1 MNSKLERILLLES
14 RLSKIE
20 KLINEEK
27 QVGTIYHVCRLE
39 DWLKWILPN
48 DTLSASGEHENF
60 LHKNADGTAQKN
72 WVSFTR
78 DKGFVVSTK
87 PMQKATVIMQLVVD
101 GTLLSRKT
109 KIGPYND
116 LAFTNKGNIID
127 DDETTREGEEA
138 AEGPIPNISKYLLAT
153 NVDFKEMNESILRKV
168 KRYLLG
174 KGVKYCP
181 FVKNTKDRVFADF
194 MKEKGFIINDYK
206 KATPIDDVFPI
217 LQEFV
222 NMQKAEEL
230 LFSYDIK
237 DVKKAIKL
245 KADLNAKYNSG
256 YAPEEYCSS
265 EDDIEILELL
275 LNNGVNPN
283 LKVEGGVPLIV
294 SAAEYGNALAVAA
307 LAEFGANVNQKNSE
321 GKASLH
327 IAANGKDLDVAKSL
341 IEAGADVNIKDN
353 DGFTP
358 LMLAIKNKDAK
369 MTSYLLSS
377 GADVNVT
384 SNNGDTPVSLAGT
397 NRNIKSALKK
407 AGANV

>member
-1 MNSKLERILLLES
+1 MNSKLEKILLLES

-27 QVGTIYHVCRLE
+27 QVGIIYHVCRMQ
-39 DWLKWILPN
+39 DWLKYILPN
-48 DTLSASGEHENF
+48 DTLSASGVHSNF
-60 LHKNADGTAQKN
+60 LHKNDDGTAQKN

-78 DKGFVVSTK
+78 NKSFVVSTK
-87 PMQKATVIMQLVVD
+87 PMQKATIVMQLVVD
-101 GTLLSRKT
+101 GTVLSRKYKVT
-109 KIGPYND
+109 PYND
-116 LAFTNKGNIID
+116 LAFTNQGDITP
-127 DDETTREGEEA
+127 DDETTREAEEA
-138 AEGPIPNISKYLLAT
+138 AEGPIKNISKYLLAT
-153 NVDFKEMNESILRKV
+153 NVDFKEMNESILRQV
-168 KRYLLG
+168 KKNLFNH
-174 KGVKYCP
+174 GVTYCP
-181 FVKNTKDRVFADF
+181 FIKNTKDIVFADF
-194 MKEKGFIINDYK
+194 MEKNGFTINDYK
-206 KATPIDDVFPI
+206 KAVPIEEVYPI
-217 LQEFV
+217 LQKFV

-230 LFSYDIK
+230 LFSYDID

-245 KADLNAKYNSG
+245 KVDLNAKYTSG

-307 LAEFGANVNQKNSE
+307 LAEFGANVNQKNNE
-321 GKASLH
+321 GKTSLH
-327 IAANGKDLDVAKSL
+327 IAANGKDLDVTKSL
-341 IEAGADVNIKDN
+341 IEAGADVNVKDN

-377 GADVNVT
+377 GANINVT
-384 SNNGDTPVSLAGT
+384 SKNGDTPVSLAGT

>member
-1 MNSKLERILLLES
+1 MNLHRVLLLEK
-14 RLSKIE
+14 RLSAIE

-78 DKGFVVSTK
+78 DKGFVVSTP

-116 LAFTNKGNIID
+116 LAFTNQGDIVD

-174 KGVKYCP
+174 KDVKYCP
-181 FVKNTKDRVFADF
+181 FIKNTKDRVFADF
-194 MKEKGFIINDYK
+194 MKEKGFTINDYK

-230 LFSYDIK
+230 LFSYDID

-245 KADLNAKYNSG
+245 KADLNTKYTSG
-256 YAPEEYCSS
+256 YAPEEYCSN
-265 EDDIEILELL
+265 EDDIEILDLL
-275 LNNGVNPN
+275 LKNGANPN
-283 LKVEGGVPLIV
+283 LKVEGGNPLIV
-294 SAAEYGNALAVAA
+294 SAAEYGNAQAVELLIKYGVSPNQKSPSGDTPLTMAA
-307 LAEFGANVNQKNSE
+307 KNKDDKTANV
-321 GKASLH
+321 
-327 IAANGKDLDVAKSL
+327 L
-341 IEAGADVNIKDN
+341 INAGADVNAKDN
-353 DGFTP
+353 EGFTP
-358 LMLAIKNKDAK
+358 LMLAVKSKNVKLVK
-369 MTSYLLSS
+369 SLLSA
-377 GADVNVT
+377 GADINAT
-384 SNNGDTPVSLAGT
+384 SNNGDTVVSLAGT
-397 NRNIKSALKK
+397 NKNINSALKK
-407 AGANV
+407 AGANI